1 MFENIKKWWNAPL
14 VEPTI
19 TSGGHRPKPS
29 TEGSNT
35 PPNQGSGADK
45 KPPKKKELSP
55 KEKATAAGEPYISIL
70 SVDLD
75 PNDINNGSFELDWEI
90 VDNIVVGQLLDTW
103 ETLKQD
109 LGAGKNVFVWGVQE
123 EDDAEIQKH
132 IDALELLLKWYATP
146 EQLKDM
152 GLKDA

>member
-1 MFENIKKWWNAPL
+1 MSKYT
-14 VEPTI
+14 V
-19 TSGGHRPKPS
+19 
-29 TEGSNT
+29 
-35 PPNQGSGADK
+35 
-45 KPPKKKELSP
+45 
-55 KEKATAAGEPYISIL
+55 
-70 SVDLD
+70 
-75 PNDINNGSFELDWEI
+75 ELDWEI